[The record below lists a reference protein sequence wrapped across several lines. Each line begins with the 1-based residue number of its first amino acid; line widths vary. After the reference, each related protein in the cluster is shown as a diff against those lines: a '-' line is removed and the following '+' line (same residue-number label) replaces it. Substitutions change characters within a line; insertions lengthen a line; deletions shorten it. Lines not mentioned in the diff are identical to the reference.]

1 MIWPLLAAEAPRMM
15 GKIVG
20 GWEYVW
26 AAYLLSWAGIVL
38 YAASLFLRRRKTQ
51 VGTP

>member
-1 MIWPLLAAEAPRMM
+1 MTWLVLAAEAPRAM

-26 AAYLLSWAGIVL
+26 AAYILTWAGLV
-38 YAASLFLRRRKTQ
+38 
-51 VGTP
+51 

>member
-1 MIWPLLAAEAPRMM
+1 MSPMLTLLAAEAPRAM

-26 AAYLLSWAGIVL
+26 AAYILTWTGIVL
-38 YAASLFLRRRKTQ
+38 YAASLFLRRRKA
-51 VGTP
+51 